1 MKRNS
6 GLFFILCVMAL
17 FFLPSS
23 YTLAASGLKIGVA
36 KVKITPEEPT
46 LLGGYSPGADAQCN
60 PPADIVDDIYCRIMV
75 AEDGSGNRELFLSID
90 VCAYMES
97 DYYDAYISPGIWWP
111 KTVPPGTSQRFADAG
126 SLGLNR
132 VFVSATHTHQASEQ
146 LAEKYIQRIVDGI
159 NTAKNNMRD
168 VNVGYANTAYNF
180 NVNRRP
186 DYGVHPDLE
195 CDKSL
200 VVAIFRNVS
209 DNAPVASIV
218 NYAVHNTATGL
229 NINQCSTELT
239 GFAMNKIE
247 SNYGGGFVSLFFQG
261 FEGDVGPNIDGPGFD
276 GYSQAVSAGNT
287 FGQDCTNILNGI
299 IVSSNPVSVNGTTS
313 SQSLATKPGWGV
325 SSQAVNFA
333 AARIGDICFIGGS
346 GEIFNQMGIS
356 LKLQTSFGAVVT
368 SALVNGY
375 SGYVPTLSGFY
386 DGVGGDEVNSKC
398 PWTSNIENKYMTE
411 MSKLV
416 SSLSGGTSLLGYSSI
431 GGNAEICS
439 ANTLIVS
446 KFNAGAIMTLNN
458 LKIYVQNATGKVRM
472 GLFSDNGVDS
482 FTLLQQTV
490 EMTLSNGWNEGAISP
505 TTIGPGTYWIGFVFS
520 NSGNTVYYDSRKLG
534 SYSQN
539 YLFGPLPSKPSGMNW
554 GKGMYSLYAGSSG
567 TTAPVTGV
575 CISPTSE
582 TVYINVNKQ
591 LTAIVS
597 PSNAANKTV
606 SWSSGNT
613 SVATVNS
620 TGLVTGIA
628 AGNANITATTQ
639 DGSKTATCVI
649 TVSAGQGYVI
659 GLNEIGS
666 VTESGDNGYWGATSF
681 TAISDLTVNRM
692 NLYVTSASGKARLG
706 IYSSSSGVPGAL
718 LAQTGEISLSNG
730 WNSGILGS
738 AQNLTSG
745 SVYWLAIEV
754 NSSLTTLYYNLGP
767 GRLRYIPYTYGA
779 MPSPAPPGC
788 DSRSGIYSIYA
799 DNSNGG
805 GPVMVTGINVSPTSS
820 TISLNGTQQL
830 TATVSP
836 SNAAN
841 KTVSWSSGNTSVAT
855 VNSTGLV
862 TGIAAGNA
870 NITAT
875 TQDGSKTATCVI
887 TVRSVAVTGVSVS
900 PKSASIAVNTTQQLT
915 AKISPSNATN
925 KTVSWSSGNTSVATI
940 SSIGLVTGIAAGR
953 AIITVK
959 TQDGGKTATSTI
971 TVSNLKSAY
980 LIQSPKEAIIQNPLI
995 VFPNPNNMGV
1005 LYFRFASVKESAV
1018 ISIIDMSGYVNYRKT
1033 FEDSSG
1039 TQKLDISDLKPGIYL
1054 VYLKQGNTGYNCKLI
1069 VE

>member
-482 FTLLQQTV
+482 LTLLQQTV

-591 LTAIVS
+591 LTAI
-597 PSNAANKTV
+597 
-606 SWSSGNT
+606 
-613 SVATVNS
+613 
-620 TGLVTGIA
+620 
-628 AGNANITATTQ
+628 
-639 DGSKTATCVI
+639 
-649 TVSAGQGYVI
+649 
-659 GLNEIGS
+659 
-666 VTESGDNGYWGATSF
+666 
-681 TAISDLTVNRM
+681 
-692 NLYVTSASGKARLG
+692 
-706 IYSSSSGVPGAL
+706 
-718 LAQTGEISLSNG
+718 
-730 WNSGILGS
+730 
-738 AQNLTSG
+738 
-745 SVYWLAIEV
+745 
-754 NSSLTTLYYNLGP
+754 
-767 GRLRYIPYTYGA
+767 
-779 MPSPAPPGC
+779 
-788 DSRSGIYSIYA
+788 
-799 DNSNGG
+799 
-805 GPVMVTGINVSPTSS
+805 
-820 TISLNGTQQL
+820 
-830 TATVSP
+830 VSP